1 MQFSLS
7 QFPVEHQTYVRKCDG
22 AKSLRA
28 LLAAFKVKTKKA
40 QLLYFEKCLAFI
52 TYGFFFIFYST
63 QCRISE
69 QEKKNM
75 GKTTVGKLEGIIE
88 MDRKK
93 EVKVNSPGIWN
104 PNLHSVDT
112 FNKSGF

>member
-1 MQFSLS
+1 
-7 QFPVEHQTYVRKCDG
+7 
-22 AKSLRA
+22 
-28 LLAAFKVKTKKA
+28 
-40 QLLYFEKCLAFI
+40 
-52 TYGFFFIFYST
+52 
-63 QCRISE
+63 
-69 QEKKNM
+69 M